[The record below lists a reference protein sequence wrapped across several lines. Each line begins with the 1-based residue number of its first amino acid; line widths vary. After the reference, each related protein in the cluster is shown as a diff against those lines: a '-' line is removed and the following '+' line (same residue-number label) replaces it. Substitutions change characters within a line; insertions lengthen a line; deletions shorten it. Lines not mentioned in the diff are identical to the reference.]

1 MATDPEYLICKGIRT
16 HNLKNIDL
24 KIPLKKWIAI
34 TGVSGSGKS
43 SFAFNTIYSESQRRF
58 LETLGTYE
66 RQFLQGLPQG
76 EFDEIENIPAAI
88 ALKQSN
94 RTGDPRSV
102 IATASDVAEPLRT
115 LFISLMEPSCTTCGA
130 PVIINQPS
138 DLTLFLC
145 DTGKKAA
152 KDSYLISV
160 PFLLLNKKIADD
172 LIIEGYSRVSI
183 QNEIVS
189 LEDLTVKSKEKIFPI
204 QVEIVLDRINCS
216 LDNHEIANRVETIW
230 SQVKFS
236 PRFSYIN
243 VIKLENSKIIS
254 NENLN
259 FHVQA
264 FCQKCA
270 QQTNIIQSSD
280 LDWQSVLGSC
290 KRCNGLGNIPIL
302 DENKIIPN
310 PNLSLDDGAIKPWTS
325 ETFSWMNEELLRA
338 CKKRGIKTAE
348 PYSSLSNSIR
358 EWIWNGDVSNKK
370 SPKIEYVT
378 IKEFFDVLEQE
389 KYKSTSRIL
398 LAKYR
403 KYILCPD
410 CEGAR
415 VGKSGKNAI
424 CFGKTYHELF
434 QSEISDTLN
443 WLKRIKGE
451 QKFEKKL
458 NAISEIYNEAVKKVS
473 LLNQL
478 GLGSAHLFRRCK
490 TLSGGEYQRVLLT
503 RVIGNGLTDA
513 LYVLDEPSVGLGKNE
528 IPTLISCIQELRDL
542 GNTILMVEHDKDLIS
557 ASDEIFEFGPGGGEE
572 GGELLLIQ
580 DRTPISFI
588 TKYNTPDKS
597 QIKEK
602 INKNKAFKNEESI
615 FINNFS
621 ALNCK
626 NLDLEIL
633 LGKLNVVSGPSGAGK
648 STLIRFGLEAA
659 LDKYKDNKVTNNTD
673 ADYDSKIG
681 TWKNIF
687 IPKDF
692 FQTTDIVSVEQKA
705 LHRTASSVPAT
716 ILGLMDILRKNFA
729 STKEAKSAG
738 FNLSDF
744 SFNGAG
750 SCEICN
756 GKGTVQEDLFFLG
769 EVEKICPDC
778 NGTRYRND
786 VLEIKWSGKN
796 IHEWLS
802 TSLNESKIKLGKQP
816 GFGKAISLCCQL
828 GLGHIPLGMATTS
841 MSGGEAQRLRIC
853 AALAKSSKK
862 IFCILDEPTRGLS
875 EKDIGNLLD
884 SLLSL
889 SIAGHTFVIVEHH
902 ELFQAQAHHL
912 IKLGPGSGA
921 QGGKIV
927 ERILTVAK
935 DN

>member
-1 MATDPEYLICKGIRT
+1 MATDPEYLTCTGLRT
-16 HNLKNIDL
+16 HNLKNINL

-43 SFAFNTIYSESQRRF
+43 SFAFDTIYSESQRRF

-76 EFDEIENIPAAI
+76 EFDEIDNIPAAI

-102 IATASDVAEPLRT
+102 IATASDVAEPMRT
-115 LFISLMEPSCTTCGA
+115 LFISLMEPSCTACGS

-145 DTGKKAA
+145 DTKK
-152 KDSYLISV
+152 KISKNSYLISV
-160 PFLLLNKKIADD
+160 PFLLQNKKTSED
-172 LIIEGYSRVSI
+172 LIIEGYSRVCFK
-183 QNEIVS
+183 NEIIS
-189 LEDLTVKSKEKIFPI
+189 LEDLNIKSKEIIFPI
-204 QVEIVLDRINCS
+204 QVEVVLDRINCTLENS
-216 LDNHEIANRVETIW
+216 EIANRVETIW

-243 VIKLENSKIIS
+243 VIKLENSNIIS
-254 NENLN
+254 NENSN

-264 FCQKCA
+264 FCQKCN
-270 QQTNIIQSSD
+270 QKTNIIQSSD

-290 KRCNGLGNIPIL
+290 KSCNGLGNIPIL

-310 PNLSLDDGAIKPWTS
+310 PNLSLNDGAIKPWTS
-325 ETFSWMNEELLRA
+325 DTFSWMNEELLRA
-338 CKKRGIKTAE
+338 CKKRGIKTTE
-348 PYSSLSNSIR
+348 PYSNLNHEIR
-358 EWIWNGDVSNKK
+358 EWIWNGSLSNKK
-370 SPKIEYVT
+370 SLKIEYVT

-410 CEGAR
+410 CNGAR
-415 VGKSGKNAI
+415 VGKSGGNAI
-424 CFGKTYHELF
+424 CFGKTYHEIF
-434 QSEISDTLN
+434 QSEIRDTLN
-443 WLKRIKGE
+443 WLQQIKKE

-458 NAISEIYNEAVKKVS
+458 IAISEIYNETLKKIS

-513 LYVLDEPSVGLGKNE
+513 LYVLDEPSVGLGKSE
-528 IPTLISCIQELRDL
+528 IPTLISCIKELRDL
-542 GNTILMVEHDKDLIS
+542 GNTILMVEHDKDLIL

-572 GGELLLIQ
+572 GGELLLIHNGI
-580 DRTPISFI
+580 PASFF
-588 TKYNTPDKS
+588 TKYNKPDNTK
-597 QIKEK
+597 IKEK
-602 INKNKAFKNEESI
+602 IINNKVFNNEESI
-615 FINNFS
+615 FINHFS

-626 NLDLEIL
+626 NLDFEIIL
-633 LGKLNVVSGPSGAGK
+633 KKLNVISGPSGAGK

-659 LDKYKDNKVTNNTD
+659 LDKYKDFNVTKNTD
-673 ADYDSKIG
+673 PDYDSKIG
-681 TWKNIF
+681 TWKNIL

-692 FQTTDIVSVEQKA
+692 FETTDIVSVEQKA

-716 ILGLMDILRKNFA
+716 LLGLMDILRKNFA
-729 STKEAKSAG
+729 TTKDAKHSQ

-750 SCEICN
+750 SCESCN
-756 GKGTVQEDLFFLG
+756 GKGTIQEDLFFLG

-786 VLEIKWSGKN
+786 VLEIKWNGKN

-802 TSLNESKIKLGKQP
+802 TSLNECNLKLGKQA
-816 GFGKAISLCCQL
+816 GFGKSISLCCQL

-884 SLLSL
+884 SLLRL
-889 SIAGHTFVIVEHH
+889 TIEGHTFVIVEHH
-902 ELFQAQAHHL
+902 ELFQNQAHHL
-912 IKLGPGSGA
+912 IKMGPGSGA

-927 ERILTVAK
+927 ERLLTVAK
-935 DN
+935 R

>member
-1 MATDPEYLICKGIRT
+1 MATNPEYLTCIGLRT
-16 HNLKNIDL
+16 HNLKNINL
-24 KIPLKKWIAI
+24 KIPLKKWVAI

-43 SFAFNTIYSESQRRF
+43 SLAFDTIYSESQRRF

-76 EFDEIENIPAAI
+76 EFDEINNIPAAI

-115 LFISLMEPSCTTCGA
+115 LFISLMEPSCTACGS
-130 PVIINQPS
+130 PVIISPPS
-138 DLTLFLC
+138 DLILFLC
-145 DTGKKAA
+145 NMERKMSR
-152 KDSYLISV
+152 DSYLISV
-160 PFLLLNKKIADD
+160 PFLLQNQKITED
-172 LIIEGYSRVSI
+172 LIIEGYSRI
-183 QNEIVS
+183 CIENEIIS
-189 LEDLTVKSKEKIFPI
+189 LEDLAINSKKQIFPI
-204 QVEIVLDRINCS
+204 QVQIVLDRINCS
-216 LDNHEIANRVETIW
+216 LENTEIANRVETIW

-243 VIKLENSKIIS
+243 VFKLENSKKIS
-254 NENLN
+254 NENFN

-264 FCQKCA
+264 FCQKCN
-270 QQTNIIQSSD
+270 QQTHIIQSND

-290 KRCNGLGNIPIL
+290 KSCNGLGNIPVL

-310 PNLSLDDGAIKPWTS
+310 PNLSLASGAIKPWTS
-325 ETFSWMNEELLRA
+325 ESFSWMNEELIRA
-338 CKKRGIKTAE
+338 CKKRGIKTTE
-348 PYSSLSNSIR
+348 PYTNLNNEAR
-358 EWIWNGDVSNKK
+358 EWIWNGDNNNNNTK
-370 SPKIEYVT
+370 SSKYEYVT
-378 IKEFFDVLEQE
+378 IKEFFNILEQE

-403 KYILCPD
+403 KYILCPE

-424 CFGKTYHELF
+424 CFGRTYHEIF
-434 QSEISDTLN
+434 QSEIKETLY
-443 WLKRIKGE
+443 WLEQIKKE
-451 QKFEKKL
+451 RKFEKKL
-458 NAISEIYNEAVKKVS
+458 IAISEVYHEAIKKIS

-542 GNTILMVEHDKDLIS
+542 GNTILMVEHDKDLIL
-557 ASDEIFEFGPGGGEE
+557 ASDEIFELGPGGGEE
-572 GGELLLIQ
+572 GGELLVIQ
-580 DRTPISFI
+580 NGTPSSFI
-588 TKYNTPDKS
+588 SKYSMLDKK

-602 INKNKAFKNEESI
+602 VTQDKIFKNEESI
-615 FINNFS
+615 YINQFS

-626 NLDLEIL
+626 NLDFEII
-633 LGKLNVVSGPSGAGK
+633 LGKLNVISGPSGAGK

-659 LDKYKDNKVTNNTD
+659 LDKLKEYKVTNNTD
-673 ADYDSKIG
+673 LDYDSKIG
-681 TWKNIF
+681 TWKNIL
-687 IPKDF
+687 IPNNF

-705 LHRTASSVPAT
+705 LHRTATSVPAT

-729 STKEAKSAG
+729 ATKESKLSG

-750 SCEICN
+750 SCEFCS
-756 GKGTVQEDLFFLG
+756 GKGTIQEDLFFLG

-778 NGTRYRND
+778 NGTRYRNE
-786 VLEIKWSGKN
+786 VLDIKWNGKN
-796 IHEWLS
+796 IYEWLS
-802 TSLNESKIKLGKQP
+802 TSLNECKLKLGKQV

-853 AALAKSSKK
+853 AALAKSTKK

-875 EKDIGNLLD
+875 EKDVGNLLD
-884 SLLSL
+884 SLLRL
-889 SIAGHTFVIVEHH
+889 SNEGHTFVIVEHH
-902 ELFQAQAHHL
+902 ELFQTQAHHL

-935 DN
+935 

>member
-1 MATDPEYLICKGIRT
+1 MKTDSEYLTCTGLRT
-16 HNLKNIDL
+16 HNLKNINI
-24 KIPLKKWIAI
+24 KIPLKKWVAI

-43 SFAFNTIYSESQRRF
+43 SFAFDTIYSESQRRF

-102 IATASDVAEPLRT
+102 IATAADVSEPIRT
-115 LFISLMEPSCTTCGA
+115 LFISLMEPSCTTCGS
-130 PVIINQPS
+130 PVIMNQPS
-138 DLTLFLC
+138 ELTLFLC
-145 DTGKKAA
+145 DTKKKFAG
-152 KDSYLISV
+152 DSYLISV
-160 PFLLLNKKIADD
+160 PFLLQNKKAAED

-183 QNEIVS
+183 QNEIVN
-189 LEDLTVKSKEKIFPI
+189 LEEITIKSKEKIFPI

-216 LDNHEIANRVETIW
+216 LDSTEIANRVETIW

-236 PRFSYIN
+236 PRFSFIN
-243 VIKLENSKIIS
+243 VFKLENSKIIS
-254 NENLN
+254 NKNLN

-264 FCQKCA
+264 FCQNCK

-290 KRCNGLGNIPIL
+290 KSCNGLGNIPIL

-310 PNLSLDDGAIKPWTS
+310 PNLSLADGAIKPWTS

-338 CKKRGIKTAE
+338 CKKKGIKTTE
-348 PYSSLSNSIR
+348 PYSKLNKSIH
-358 EWIWNGDVSNKK
+358 EWIWNGDINSKK
-370 SPKIEYVT
+370 NTKNEYVT
-378 IKEFFDVLEQE
+378 IREFFDVLEQE

-415 VGKSGKNAI
+415 LGKAGKNAV
-424 CFGKTYHELF
+424 CFGKTYHEIF
-434 QSEISDTLN
+434 QSEISDTLF
-443 WLKRIKGE
+443 WLTQLKSEK
-451 QKFEKKL
+451 KFEKKL
-458 NAISEIYNEAVKKVS
+458 NAISEIYNEAIKKIS

-513 LYVLDEPSVGLGKNE
+513 LYVLDEPSVGLGKSE

-542 GNTILMVEHDKDLIS
+542 GNTILMVEHDKDLIL

-572 GGELLLIQ
+572 GGEVLLLKN
-580 DRTPISFI
+580 RTPASFL
-588 TKYNTPDKS
+588 TKYNIPDKN
-597 QIKEK
+597 QIIEK
-602 INKNKAFKNEESI
+602 ITKNKSFKNEESI
-615 FINNFS
+615 FINQFS

-626 NLDLEIL
+626 NLDIEIL
-633 LGKLNVVSGPSGAGK
+633 LKNLNVVTGPSGAGK

-659 LDKYKDNKVTNNTD
+659 LDKYKDTGVTSNSIP
-673 ADYDSKIG
+673 DYDSKIG
-681 TWKNIF
+681 IWENIL
-687 IPKDF
+687 IPKNF
-692 FQTTDIVSVEQKA
+692 FHTTDIVSVEQKA

-729 STKEAKSAG
+729 MTKDAKLSG

-744 SFNGAG
+744 SFNGSG
-750 SCEICN
+750 SCENCN
-756 GKGTVQEDLFFLG
+756 GKGTIQEDLFFLG
-769 EVEKICPDC
+769 EVEKVCPDC
-778 NGTRYRND
+778 NGTRYRKD
-786 VLEIKWSGKN
+786 VLEIKWNGKN
-796 IHEWLS
+796 INEWLS
-802 TSLNESKIKLGKQP
+802 TSLNECKIKLGKQP

-853 AALAKSSKK
+853 AALTKSSKN

-884 SLLSL
+884 SLLRL
-889 SIAGHTFVIVEHH
+889 SQEGHTFVVVEHH
-902 ELFQAQAHHL
+902 ELFQTYAHHL
-912 IKLGPGSGA
+912 IKLGPGSGN

-927 ERILTVAK
+927 ERLLTVAK
-935 DN
+935 